1 MPYSYVDDTFLRTHG
16 FLNLYVK
23 YQARLL
29 KFAKGTHETFQR
41 ISTLSPNPDE
51 IEILLEFVLTGSGV
65 FAEIVVDLCQNISFP
80 NPKDPYWPEF
90 FAGPVARYVTDRE
103 WQDIVI

>member
-1 MPYSYVDDTFLRTHG
+1 MPYSFVDDTFLRTHG
-16 FLNLYVK
+16 FVNMYGK

-29 KFAKGTHETFQR
+29 KLAKSTHETFKR
-41 ISTLSPNPDE
+41 ISTLAPNPSE

-65 FAEIVVDLCQNISFP
+65 FAEIVVDLCGNINFQ

-103 WQDIVI
+103 WQDVVI